1 MAVPEAID
9 LVDLAIKATAAYNR
23 PDLSSRLR
31 HTRARLVDPNV
42 RVLVVGEFKQ
52 GKSQLVNALVNA
64 SVCPVDD
71 DIATSLPT
79 VVRYAETPGVTL
91 VRERESDSGEAL
103 PAERTD
109 VPVAQLAQY
118 VSEAGNPGNRRQLT
132 YAEVGLPR
140 RLLQG
145 GLVLVDTPG
154 VGGLGSTHGAA
165 TMGALPR
172 ADAVLLVSDAAQE
185 YTKPELDFLSAAR
198 RLCPNVA
205 CVITKTDL
213 YPQWRRI
220 VELSTGHLG
229 RAGLASEVFPVSST
243 LRLHALRMA
252 ESAAAQDTQQPADTE
267 QADAEQ
273 AEQQELM
280 EESGYVA
287 LIGYLQRGV
296 LGKADEL
303 DRRSVC
309 QDVLAVCEQ
318 VSAGMRSELSACDN
332 PELAA
337 ELIATLTQAKGM
349 ADDLRK
355 RSARWQQTLNDG
367 VQDLN
372 ADIEYDLRDRLR
384 AISREAEHTAEQS
397 DPKDTWDQFA
407 TWVEQQISEA
417 TTASFVWAIE
427 RAQWLAGQVA
437 EHFNGSGIE
446 SLPDLSFGPQDFSSG
461 QVRALERPE
470 AEVIGVGGKL
480 FTGMRGGYG
489 GLVMVGM
496 ATGLAGMSLLNPLS
510 AAAGLAFGGKTV
522 HDELKR
528 NKQRR
533 QVDAKMAVRKHIDDV
548 TFQVGKDIRDMLRQ
562 VQRTLR
568 DHFSTLAEEMH
579 TSLTEAVAAAQK
591 AVKSD
596 ESTRGGRANDLRAE
610 LDRIDMLASRARALV
625 GSDAAVLDGSF
636 GSSTGALR

>member
-1 MAVPEAID
+1 MAVPEALD
-9 LVDLAIKATAAYNR
+9 LVDLALKATTAYNR
-23 PDLSSRLR
+23 PDLSNRLR
-31 HTRARLVDPNV
+31 ATRERLADPSV

-79 VVRYAETPGVTL
+79 VVKYAETAGVIL
-91 VRERESDSGEAL
+91 VKESEADDGAPR
-103 PAERTD
+103 PAERT
-109 VPVAQLAQY
+109 PVKIDQLAQY
-118 VSEAGNPGNRRQLT
+118 VSEAGNPGNRRQLS
-132 YAEVGLPR
+132 YAEVGIPR
-140 RLLQG
+140 RLLKG

-185 YTKPELDFLSAAR
+185 YTKPEMDFLEAAR

-213 YPQWRRI
+213 YPQWRKI
-220 VELSTGHLG
+220 VELSTGHLN
-229 RAGLASEVFPVSST
+229 RAGMQPDVFPVSST
-243 LRLHALRMA
+243 LRLHALRMIKGNGDEEPSEEA
-252 ESAAAQDTQQPADTE
+252 QREQSAV
-267 QADAEQ
+267 
-273 AEQQELM
+273 M
-280 EESGYVA
+280 EESGYVS

-296 LGKADEL
+296 LARADEL
-303 DRRSVC
+303 DRRSTS

-318 VSAGMRSELSACDN
+318 VAAGMRSELSALED
-332 PELAA
+332 PEKAA
-337 ELIATLTQAKGM
+337 ELISTLTEAKGM

-355 RSARWQQTLNDG
+355 RTSRWQQTLNDG

-384 AISREAEHTAEQS
+384 AIGREAEHTVEQS
-397 DPKDTWDQFA
+397 DPKDTWEQFA
-407 TWVEQQISEA
+407 AWVEQQVSEA
-417 TTASFVWAIE
+417 CTQNFVWAIE

-437 EHFNGSGIE
+437 EHFNGSGVE
-446 SLPDLSFGPQDFSSG
+446 ALPDLSFGQNDFSSG
-461 QVRALERPE
+461 QLRALEQPIQE
-470 AEVIGVGGKL
+470 NYGVGQKV

-489 GLVMVGM
+489 GLVMIGM

-510 AAAGLAFGGKTV
+510 AAAGVAFGGKTV
-522 HDELKR
+522 YDEMKR

-533 QVDAKMAVRKHIDDV
+533 QSDAKMAVRRYIDDV
-548 TFQVGKDIRDMLRQ
+548 TFQVGKDTRDMLRQ

-568 DHFSTLAEEMH
+568 DHFSQLAEEMH

-591 AVKSD
+591 SVKAD
-596 ESTRGGRANDLRAE
+596 EAGRGGRVKDLRAE
-610 LDRIDMLASRARALV
+610 LARIEGLATRAQALAGSPVGVSR
-625 GSDAAVLDGSF
+625 
-636 GSSTGALR
+636 

>member
-1 MAVPEAID
+1 MAVPEALD
-9 LVDLAIKATAAYNR
+9 LVDLALKATTAYNR

-31 HTRARLVDPNV
+31 HTRARLADPNV

-79 VVRYAETPGVTL
+79 VVKYADTPGVTL
-91 VRERESDSGEAL
+91 VRESESDDGSPR
-103 PAERTD
+103 PAERTA
-109 VPVAQLAQY
+109 VPVEQLAQY
-118 VSEAGNPGNRRQLT
+118 VSEAGNPGNRRQLS
-132 YAEVGLPR
+132 YAEVGIPR
-140 RLLQG
+140 RILKG

-185 YTKPELDFLSAAR
+185 YTKPELDFLEAAR

-213 YPQWRRI
+213 YPHWRRI
-220 VELSTGHLG
+220 VELSTGHLS
-229 RAGLASEVFPVSST
+229 RAGMSPDVFPVSST
-243 LRLHALRMA
+243 LRMHALRMPGDDPA
-252 ESAAAQDTQQPADTE
+252 ESAEAAEKQS
-267 QADAEQ
+267 
-273 AEQQELM
+273 LM
-280 EESGYVA
+280 EESGYVG

-303 DRRSVC
+303 DRRSTS

-318 VSAGMRSELSACDN
+318 IAAGMRSELSAIED
-332 PELAA
+332 PEKAA
-337 ELIATLTQAKGM
+337 ELIETLKAAKGM
-349 ADDLRK
+349 ADDLRQ

-367 VQDLN
+367 VADLN

-384 AISREAEHTAEQS
+384 TIGREAEHTADQS

-407 TWVEQQISEA
+407 TWVEQQVSEA
-417 TTASFVWAIE
+417 ATQNFVWAIE

-437 EHFNGSGIE
+437 EHFNGSGVE
-446 SLPDLSFGPQDFSSG
+446 SLPDLSFGQQDFSSG
-461 QVRALERPE
+461 QVRALEQPVQE
-470 AEVIGVGGKL
+470 NFSIGNKL

-489 GLVMVGM
+489 GLVMIGM

-533 QVDAKMAVRKHIDDV
+533 QADAKMAVRRYIDDV
-548 TFQVGKDIRDMLRQ
+548 TFQVGKDTRDMLRQ
-562 VQRTLR
+562 VQRALR
-568 DHFSTLAEEMH
+568 DHFSRLAEEMH
-579 TSLTEAVAAAQK
+579 TSLTEAVAAATK
-591 AVKSD
+591 AVQADQSG
-596 ESTRGGRANDLRAE
+596 RGGRAKDLRAE
-610 LDRIDMLASRARALV
+610 LERIEMLARRAQALV
-625 GSDAAVLDGSF
+625 GPGVGAEV
-636 GSSTGALR
+636 GALS